1 MPRSGFGL
9 GGASCFFLKHIY
21 IMWYN
26 INPMTKKDLNTIA
39 KIEKAVSQRW
49 GDEAIINPKSK
60 WDEEKEKEYL
70 EQIKNSE
77 KKNRKYLDSKEKV
90 EKDGFLISKK
100 LLNKDNNR
108 KCPVCEVYS
117 FDIKDD
123 LYMVKFECCY
133 SCYMKYVSDGRE
145 ERWKSGWRPNNEDNK
160 V

>member
-1 MPRSGFGL
+1 
-9 GGASCFFLKHIY
+9 
-21 IMWYN
+21 MWYN

-39 KIEKAVSQRW
+39 KIEKAISQRW
-49 GDEAIINPKSK
+49 GDEAVINPKSK

-77 KKNRKYLDSKEKV
+77 KKNRKYLDSREKV

-100 LLNKDNNR
+100 LLNKNNNR
-108 KCPVCEVYS
+108 KCPVCEIYS

-123 LYMVKFECCY
+123 LYMIKFECCWD
-133 SCYMKYVSDGRE
+133 CYMKYVSDGRE